1 VKIFGEDPLFIRIG
15 KTPPKAVKKEPLAKL
30 GQFHRLGQPLRGRHS
45 AQRLNVQ
52 ASIDFRLEFHV
63 SELYPKAAPKNHACQ
78 RDFAKARQTR
88 ILTSKL

>member
-1 VKIFGEDPLFIRIG
+1 MQRMKLPVIRFR
-15 KTPPKAVKKEPLAKL
+15 KSPAQALEKQSFSQF